1 MKIDIRTKLSNP
13 RPWARFGN
21 WLVGFLIH
29 LSFSIS
35 ALVVAVKDWNKDC
48 ENDNDLQISG
58 SGWLITCE
66 AVSLLYAILLLP
78 GFLWWESHRTPK
90 RAEGRMIA
98 LKIYFILVIAVF
110 SLFTVIWD
118 GIGIFLLF
126 EEIEDCRG
134 SSLWIMSVIT
144 LVRSWLHFAYPT
156 SIVIFREIEGWWDTR
171 HSESMQ
177 NASIETED

>member
-1 MKIDIRTKLSNP
+1 MKISMRSRLSNP
-13 RPWARFGN
+13 RLWARFGN

-35 ALVVAVKDWNKDC
+35 ALVVAIKDWNKDC
-48 ENDNDLQISG
+48 ENDNNLQISG

-90 RAEGRMIA
+90 KNRGRITA
-98 LKIYFILVIAVF
+98 LKIYFVLVIAIF

-118 GIGIFLLF
+118 AIGVFLLF

-156 SIVIFREIEGWWDTR
+156 SIVIFREIEGCWDAR
-171 HSESMQ
+171 RSEVEP
-177 NASIETED
+177 NASTETED